1 MNQEEINAMLNGMFS
16 GAQLGQVNVV
26 TGDGVHISYNNYA
39 DERSVTMNNSGMG
52 QTVPDTESKEIV
64 TPRELTSNRGN
75 GMLGELV
82 KEKLLTTDWQP
93 VEDVEEWKL
102 AVIAH
107 KVGTELNMANFWQ
120 QFAELWGRKPENMRS
135 NYNRCLNTDN
145 EIKFT
150 KKLSRIF

>member
-1 MNQEEINAMLNGMFS
+1 MDAMLSSILN
-16 GAQLGQVNVV
+16 GAQLGQVNFVM
-26 TGDGVHISYNNYA
+26 GGNAHISYNNYA
-39 DERSVTMNNSGMG
+39 DERSVTMNSSVE
-52 QTVPDTESKEIV
+52 QTVPATESKEIA
-64 TPRELTSNRGN
+64 TPKELTSNRGN

-82 KEKLLTTDWQP
+82 KKKLLTTDWQP

-135 NYNRCLNTDN
+135 NYNRCLNTDS
-145 EIKFT
+145 EIKFRKT
-150 KKLSRIF
+150 LNRIS

>member
-1 MNQEEINAMLNGMFS
+1 MNQEQMDAMLSSILN
-16 GAQLGQVNVV
+16 GAQLGQVNFVM
-26 TGDGVHISYNNYA
+26 GGNAHISYNNYA
-39 DERSVTMNNSGMG
+39 DERSVTMNSSVE
-52 QTVPDTESKEIV
+52 QTVPATESKEIV
-64 TPRELTSNRGN
+64 KPRELTSNRGN

-82 KEKLLTTDWQP
+82 KEKLLTADWQP
-93 VEDVEEWKL
+93 VEGVAEWKL

-107 KVGTELNMANFWQ
+107 KVGEELKIDDFWQ
-120 QFAELWGRKPENMRS
+120 QFGELWGRKPENMRS